1 MLIFISL
8 LLSLLWAT
16 LTYAV
21 ALIGSGVRSHWS
33 DPYNLRPNPLYPY
46 ARSPVPASSRNIS
59 YLSRFW
65 KDPNILPSRTRSSKP
80 WAAVIKRRQD
90 AYGTAQQD
98 LDLRPT
104 PEPTGESSASTTVFV
119 VDQTNFA
126 LLLPTRAGELISD
139 AEMDAE
145 TYCTPGNNFCTRIM
159 PEGFIRA
166 ASVVTADDGSWI
178 QVTGCLDVSKS
189 QLDPNDAGGQMD
201 VRFPNGAQCTF
212 GGWGA
217 SFIELVEPKLNRF
230 CLRCCRAADDQINCN
245 SHRDRSGCEN
255 AIPGK
260 YDFPELGI
268 SCA

>member
-46 ARSPVPASSRNIS
+46 ARSPVPASSRDIS

-126 LLLPTRAGELISD
+126 LLLPTRAGGMSVLATSASSTTNSLIELISD

-178 QVTGCLDVSKS
+178 QV
-189 QLDPNDAGGQMD
+189 
-201 VRFPNGAQCTF
+201 
-212 GGWGA
+212 
-217 SFIELVEPKLNRF
+217 
-230 CLRCCRAADDQINCN
+230 
-245 SHRDRSGCEN
+245 
-255 AIPGK
+255 
-260 YDFPELGI
+260 
-268 SCA
+268 